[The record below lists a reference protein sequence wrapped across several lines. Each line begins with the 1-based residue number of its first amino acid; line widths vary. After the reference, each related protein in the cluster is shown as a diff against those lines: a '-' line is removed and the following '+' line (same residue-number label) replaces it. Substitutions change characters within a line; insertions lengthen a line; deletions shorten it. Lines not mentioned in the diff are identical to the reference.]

1 MWAAGN
7 RMQTRQNPLICYSN
21 NLSSLADGIV
31 LSGVS
36 KTMSPCEDSLTMKT
50 SLILCLVLI
59 HGTDNAPNICY
70 SSIFD

>member
-21 NLSSLADGIV
+21 DLSSLADGIV

-36 KTMSPCEDSLTMKT
+36 KNNVTVAK
-50 SLILCLVLI
+50 I
-59 HGTDNAPNICY
+59 A
-70 SSIFD
+70 